1 MPTQLTSS
9 VRFCIVSR
17 NELVVLD
24 SLENSKQYKKR
35 TKTFPCVRGLIENTH
50 RGFVLFLVGVGYD
63 PTQRKL
69 GSTTKREG
77 LHFGAPGFRFIKFS
91 SLFQTVSY
99 TKVSCLNKDGLVINL
114 DVQFQYRVDANDL
127 RDVILEFKN
136 ADNYEDIVRYITN
149 YLRNLVR
156 LHP

>member
-1 MPTQLTSS
+1 MCPEHVSTQLVPS
-9 VRFCIVSR
+9 VLLNTCTA
-17 NELVVLD
+17 VL
-24 SLENSKQYKKR
+24 
-35 TKTFPCVRGLIENTH
+35 CC
-50 RGFVLFLVGVGYD
+50 FLVGVSYD

-149 YLRNLVR
+149 YLRNIDLK
-156 LHP
+156 LINNS